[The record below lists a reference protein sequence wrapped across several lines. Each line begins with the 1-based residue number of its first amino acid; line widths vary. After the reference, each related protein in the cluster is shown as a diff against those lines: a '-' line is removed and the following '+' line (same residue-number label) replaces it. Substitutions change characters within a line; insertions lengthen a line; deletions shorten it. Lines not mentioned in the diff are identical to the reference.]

1 MSDLDCVATAW
12 RLALSGTTRAD
23 VIGLQWED
31 AGPNIGTAT
40 VSQGRVQSISTLCE
54 TYVGDPK
61 CAQRVRTVHVEA
73 MRPGPMDLCRALK
86 ARQARRQLK
95 AGAAWRSTGC
105 AVIGELGRQV
115 RPEWYSGR
123 FRALCRKAGVPS
135 IRLYAVRYALAHLL
149 HLNGA
154 YPLTQQSCGATS

>member
-1 MSDLDCVATAW
+1 M
-12 RLALSGTTRAD
+12 
-23 VIGLQWED
+23 
-31 AGPNIGTAT
+31 
-40 VSQGRVQSISTLCE
+40 
-54 TYVGDPK
+54 GDPK

-73 MRPGPMDLCRALK
+73 MRPGPMDLRRALK

-95 AGAAWRSTGC
+95 AGAAWHSTGN

-123 FRALCRKAGVPS
+123 FRALCRKAGVPT
-135 IRLYAVRYALAHLL
+135 IRLHAVRHSLARLL

-154 YPLTQQSCGATS
+154 YSLTQQSCGATS